1 MNLRG
6 SLLLAAAIA
15 ALASGCDR
23 APGYPPDPVPRPDA
37 VTDFATLYSQNCAA
51 CHGANGQN
59 GPAIDLA
66 NPEYQALVDDPTLRK
81 WISGGMPGTEMPAFA
96 QSQGGML
103 TDAQVNALIAGMRQE
118 WSRPNAFRRR
128 DGAFLRAGTGWRR
141 GSRKARLSG
150 PLRILPLCFA
160 PADYQP
166 GLSRSCKRSG
176 SARHHRRRPR
186 PTLASPTGAT
196 SVQMEKPPHRFP
208 PRTSTTSFRIW
219 PACGQLRRKPPPPL
233 CPISRHQ
240 TGATQ
245 NEPRRKQTGL
255 AVAAKRGRARRR

>member
-15 ALASGCDR
+15 AFVSGCDR

-59 GPAIDLA
+59 GPAINLA

-103 TDAQVNALIAGMRQE
+103 TDVQVNALIAGMRQE
-118 WSRPNAFRRR
+118 WSRPNAFASATPPSYTQGGDPDRGKLAYQVHCASCHSVSRQQITSPDYLALVSDQALR
-128 DGAFLRAGTGWRR
+128 DIIVAGRPDIGQPDWRND
-141 GSRKARLSG
+141 GPAGKTAAPLS
-150 PLRILPLCFA
+150 A
-160 PADYQP
+160 ADVDDIVSY
-166 GLSRSCKRSG
+166 
-176 SARHHRRRPR
+176 
-186 PTLASPTGAT
+186 LASL
-196 SVQMEKPPHRFP
+196 R
-208 PRTSTTSFRIW
+208 TTS
-219 PACGQLRRKPPPPL
+219 PQTAATTVP
-233 CPISRHQ
+233 HQ
-240 TGATQ
+240 SASNGSH
-245 NEPRRKQTGL
+245 
-255 AVAAKRGRARRR
+255 AK